1 MEWEWN
7 KAEQTSLAKFITEDS
22 IKLLDKLP
30 VDDRLKL
37 IQDDDG
43 RRDLVKVIY
52 NTLVSK
58 DIKYAYEKY
67 DPEAEKQQIRTPS
80 EILGTPGEGTCL
92 DLAILFCGL
101 CFGYDLLPLLIVIE
115 GHALAAVSLNH
126 KRDQWEDL
134 GRERTLFNKRDL
146 FKGEENL
153 AELQKLIE
161 NNAYIAVECTGFAH
175 TNSFGNSEEPE
186 AIGRTANGVLS
197 FEKAVSAGRKQL
209 SNPNRPFQF
218 AIDAATAQ
226 YCWKIKPLEIPN
238 LAAELRK
245 VEVNQ
250 KAEKLKE
257 TEMEG
262 VNAKGKATTGE
273 FTVNQIV
280 GEAEKSKMTGWRGD
294 V

>member
-7 KAEQTSLAKFITEDS
+7 KAEQTSLAKFVTKDAV
-22 IKLLDKLP
+22 KLLDKLP

-37 IQDDDG
+37 IQDWDG
-43 RRDLVKVIY
+43 RRELVKVIY
-52 NTLVSK
+52 NTLASK

-67 DPEAEKQQIRTPS
+67 NPEAEKQLIRTPS
-80 EILGTPGEGTCL
+80 EILQTPGEGTCL

-126 KRDQWEDL
+126 KGDQWEDFA
-134 GRERTLFNKRDL
+134 RERTLFNKRDL

-161 NNAYIAVECTGFAH
+161 NDAYIAVECTGFGH

-218 AIDAATAQ
+218 AIDIATAQ
-226 YCWKIKPLEIPN
+226 YFWKIKPLEIPN

-262 VNAKGKATTGE
+262 AKASGKATTGE
-273 FTVNQIV
+273 FNVSQNV
-280 GEAEKSKMTGWRGD
+280 GEAEKSKITGWRGD